1 MRIVTTKKA
10 AEMAQRG
17 GMLATKAPDLRL
29 IPETPRW
36 IEMFTGISSS
46 ALGRHF

>member
-1 MRIVTTKKA
+1 MQIQTLLRIHLTLMRIVTTKKA

-29 IPETPRW
+29 IPETPR
-36 IEMFTGISSS
+36 
-46 ALGRHF
+46 